1 MDSTAI
7 ADSVAKG
14 MGLGVGLGM
23 GLALFFVILAA
34 LGLLIGALARL
45 ILPGPDPMSIPAT
58 MGFGIA
64 GSLLGGLVGALLKLD
79 GRFGFILGV
88 AGAAFLIWFFR
99 RRKPA

>member
-23 GLALFFVILAA
+23 GLALFLVILAA

-58 MGFGIA
+58 MGFQVLPKSA
-64 GSLLGGLVGALLKLD
+64 VLKRNGSRLSTWWRSTAM
-79 GRFGFILGV
+79 
-88 AGAAFLIWFFR
+88 
-99 RRKPA
+99 